1 MDAQPDTPFPAK
13 GGDETPPLL
22 FDAVLYPH
30 RSLSRT
36 GFWLVMGLVSAVSF
50 GAGLAFY
57 RAGAW
62 PVVGFFGLDVALIY
76 TAFRVNYRAA
86 RLTEIIKL
94 DERELRIQRITPRGK
109 VFSWTFQSFW
119 VQVRMDNPPRQDS
132 NLVISSHGRHLAVGA
147 YLAPQ
152 EKLDVA
158 QALNAALAKLR
169 DGAVFP
175 EPEPDA
181 APH

>member
-1 MDAQPDTPFPAK
+1 M
-13 GGDETPPLL
+13 
-22 FDAVLYPH
+22 
-30 RSLSRT
+30 
-36 GFWLVMGLVSAVSF
+36 
-50 GAGLAFY
+50 
-57 RAGAW
+57 
-62 PVVGFFGLDVALIY
+62 ALIY